1 MLTATSALALYYIY
15 GLPLI
20 DNSLDLLT
28 YLINHID
35 LISMPVLT
43 RMSASSRNH
52 RDSVRTVPMQV
63 LSLGMSRTG
72 TVSMQAALELL
83 GCKPTYHGF
92 TPLYNLDHLPAW
104 TAAFEAKYHHNGEPF
119 TRQDWDRLLGGYGAV
134 TDSPCICFA
143 EDLINAYPDAKV
155 VLVERDVDAW
165 YQSFQELID
174 VFYHPIHRILRY
186 LDPKLIGPTARM
198 FAYVFRDKQ
207 SFYRAGSKKELQQ
220 NAKTIYKEH
229 YELVRRVCPKE
240 RLLEFDL
247 KDGWGP
253 LCGFLGKEEPEV
265 SFPRL
270 NERGSLEESSKRF
283 QKAGL
288 LNVLRNSGLGVISA
302 GVALFAVGWTWRRWS

>member
-1 MLTATSALALYYIY
+1 M
-15 GLPLI
+15 
-20 DNSLDLLT
+20 
-28 YLINHID
+28 
-35 LISMPVLT
+35 
-43 RMSASSRNH
+43 MSASSQNH

-63 LSLGMSRTG
+63 LSLGMPRTG

-83 GCKPTYHGF
+83 GYEPTYHGY
-92 TPLYNLDHLPAW
+92 TALYNLDHLPAW

-119 TRQDWDRLLGGYGAV
+119 TRQDWDRLLGEFGAV

-165 YQSFQELID
+165 YQSFQGLID
-174 VFYHPIHRILRY
+174 EYYLPIHRILQY
-186 LDPKLIGPTARM
+186 LDPKLIGPAARM
-198 FAYVFRDKQ
+198 FAYVFKDKQ
-207 SFYRAGSKKELQQ
+207 GFYRADSKKELQQ

-265 SFPRL
+265 PFPRL
-270 NERGSLEESSKRF
+270 NERGSLAERSKEF

-288 LNVLRNSGLGVISA
+288 LNVLRNLSWILISA
-302 GVALFAVGWTWRRWS
+302 GVALFAVGWTRQRWS